1 MAAVTESSAAM
12 GMERRDW
19 LKVSLATIS
28 RNHELMFKNR
38 IKQTKS
44 SFVKSEYVL
53 SDTYGSIRVSK
64 PKQLLRW
71 FAVYTYK

>member
-28 RNHELMFKNR
+28 RNHELKFGN
-38 IKQTKS
+38 IS
-44 SFVKSEYVL
+44 ISNFNPHFIGHVI
-53 SDTYGSIRVSK
+53 TY
-64 PKQLLRW
+64 PYW
-71 FAVYTYK
+71 D

>member
-28 RNHELMFKNR
+28 RNHEF
-38 IKQTKS
+38 QTGVTVRK
-44 SFVKSEYVL
+44 
-53 SDTYGSIRVSK
+53 R
-64 PKQLLRW
+64 LRR
-71 FAVYTYK
+71 TDGQTDGRTDGQTD